1 MNKNQNKSSFKVP
14 EGYFDQFENELFGK
28 IKVKNPVNGFT
39 APAHYFETLDN
50 RILNRLK
57 EVQPER
63 ISFVLHLWKA
73 IAVAAVFAFF
83 FLNENTSE
91 PSHEML
97 DFFIEDYLTLNT
109 TYEIAEQSDYYFETR
124 FFIENYASISIDD
137 AMELRLYG
145 ETPTNLNLFE
155 DE

>member
-1 MNKNQNKSSFKVP
+1 MNKNQNKSSFRVP
-14 EGYFDQFENELFGK
+14 EGYFNQFEDELFGK
-28 IKVKNPVNGFT
+28 IKAKKPVNGFT
-39 APAHYFETLDN
+39 APAHYFETLDH

-57 EVQPER
+57 EAQPER
-63 ISFVLHLWKA
+63 ISIVRHLWKA

-91 PSHEML
+91 PNLEMV
-97 DFFIEDYLTLNT
+97 DFFLDDYLTLNN
-109 TYEIAEQSDYYFETR
+109 TYEIAEQSDYYFETAN
-124 FFIENYASISIDD
+124 FIENYASISIED